1 MSIPVKFLD
10 LKGINLQYESELMEA
25 FHRVL
30 HSGWFIKGKELEQ
43 FEKDFATYCGV
54 KQCIGV
60 ANGLDALILIIEAYK
75 IMGIFKDGDEIIVP
89 SNTYIAS
96 VLAISRNNLVPVLAE
111 PDEATFNLNP
121 LEVERLITPRTRAV
135 LAVHLYGQTADMSTL
150 QEICANHHLKLI
162 EDAAQSQGAK
172 YKGIRA
178 GALGDAAGFSFY
190 PGKNLGALGD
200 AGAITTNDDQLAE
213 VILALHNY
221 GSKVKYENLYAGV
234 NSRLDELQAALL
246 NVKLKYLDAE
256 NEARRQ
262 KADLY
267 LASISNPLIRLPQV
281 ISNNEHIW
289 HIFAVRIAHG
299 LRNRFRDYLAENGI
313 QTVVHYPIPPH
324 KQKAYT
330 ELNLVSLPISEAI
343 HNDVISLP
351 ISPVMPEDE
360 IKYVIEMC
368 NLFKQN

>member
-30 HSGWFIKGKELEQ
+30 HSGWFIKGRELEQ
-43 FEKDFATYCGV
+43 FEKDFSTYCGV
-54 KQCIGV
+54 KHCIGV

-111 PDEATFNLNP
+111 PDENTFNIDP
-121 LEVERLITPRTRAV
+121 EQVRKLITSKTRGI
-135 LAVHLYGQTADMSTL
+135 LAVHLYGQTADMDPL
-150 QEICANHHLKLI
+150 RAFCDEHNLKLI
-162 EDAAQSQGAK
+162 EDAAQSQGAR

-200 AGAITTNDDQLAE
+200 AGAITTNDDKLAE

-221 GSKVKYENLYAGV
+221 GSKIKYENLYAGV
-234 NSRLDELQAALL
+234 NSRLDELQAAILR
-246 NVKLKYLDAE
+246 VKLRYLDEE
-256 NEARRQ
+256 NAKR
-262 KADLY
+262 DLVAQQY
-267 LASISNPLIRLPQV
+267 LTGLKNPLLRLPNV
-281 ISNNEHIW
+281 ASYGDHIW
-289 HIFAVRIAHG
+289 HIFAVRIG
-299 LRNRFRDYLAENGI
+299 NGKRDAFSKYLADNGV

-324 KQKAYT
+324 KQNAYT
-330 ELNLVSLPISEAI
+330 KWNHLSYPISEAI
-343 HNDVISLP
+343 HLEEISLP
-351 ISPVMPEDE
+351 ISQVITSDE
-360 IKYVIEMC
+360 VNRVIEVC
-368 NLFKQN
+368 NSFVE

>member
-54 KQCIGV
+54 KHCIGV

-111 PDEATFNLNP
+111 PDENTFNIDP
-121 LEVERLITPRTRAV
+121 DQVRKLITSKTRGI
-135 LAVHLYGQTADMSTL
+135 LAVHLYGQTADMDPL
-150 QEICANHHLKLI
+150 RALCDEHNLKLI
-162 EDAAQSQGAK
+162 EDAAQSQGAR

-200 AGAITTNDDQLAE
+200 AGAITTNDDKLAE

-221 GSKVKYENLYAGV
+221 GSKIKYENIYAGV
-234 NSRLDELQAALL
+234 NSRLDELQAAFLRVRL
-246 NVKLKYLDAE
+246 VHLDDENLRRGLVANRYLSEID
-256 NEARRQ
+256 
-262 KADLY
+262 
-267 LASISNPLIRLPQV
+267 NPLIRLPKV
-281 ISNNEHIW
+281 ADYGDHIW
-289 HIFAVRIAHG
+289 HIFAVRLQNG
-299 LRNRFRDYLAENGI
+299 LRDNFRDYLAAQNI

-324 KQKAYT
+324 KQVAYK
-330 ELNLVSLPISEAI
+330 ELNEKTFSLSEAI

-351 ISPVMPEDE
+351 ISPVMTSQE
-360 IKYVIEMC
+360 VVRAIEVC
-368 NLFKQN
+368 NAFVD

>member
-54 KQCIGV
+54 KHCIGV

-96 VLAISRNNLVPVLAE
+96 ILAISRNNLVPVLAE

-135 LAVHLYGQTADMSTL
+135 LAVHLYGQTADMSPL

-221 GSKVKYENLYAGV
+221 GSKVKYENLYPGV

-246 NVKLKYLDAE
+246 KVRLAHLDDE
-256 NEARRQ
+256 NARRNLVAQ
-262 KADLY
+262 QY
-267 LASISNPLIRLPQV
+267 LAEISNPLIKLPV
-281 ISNNEHIW
+281 AASYGEHIW
-289 HIFAVRIAHG
+289 HIFAIRLKNG
-299 LRNRFRDYLAENGI
+299 LRDTFKDYLADQGI

-324 KQKAYT
+324 KQQAYK
-330 ELNLVSLPISEAI
+330 ELNHLVYPISEAI
-343 HNDVISLP
+343 HKDVISLP
-351 ISPVMPEDE
+351 MSPVMLPEE
-360 IKYVIEMC
+360 IKRVIQVC
-368 NLFKQN
+368 NDFQN

>member
-1 MSIPVKFLD
+1 MKSIKFLD
-10 LKGINLQYESELMEA
+10 LKTINLSYEQELKDA
-25 FHRVL
+25 FSSVL
-30 HSGWFIKGKELEQ
+30 HSGWYIKGKYLEE
-43 FEKDFATYCGV
+43 FERNFADYCGV
-54 KQCIGV
+54 KHCIGV

-75 IMGIFKDGDEIIVP
+75 LMGVFRDGDEIIVP

-96 VLAISRNNLVPVLAE
+96 ILAITRNNLVPVLAE
-111 PDEATFNLNP
+111 PSELSFNINP
-121 LEVERLITPRTRAV
+121 SNIRKLITSKTKGI
-135 LAVHLYGQTADMSTL
+135 LAVHLYGQCADMHPIK
-150 QEICANHHLKLI
+150 EICREHNLKLI
-162 EDAAQSQGAK
+162 EDSAQSQGAK
-172 YKGIRA
+172 YKGRRA
-178 GALGDAAGFSFY
+178 GSLGDASGFSFY

-200 AGAITTNDDQLAE
+200 AGAITTDDTALAE

-221 GSKVKYENLYAGV
+221 GSKLKYENLYPGV

-262 KADLY
+262 KAALY

-281 ISNNEHIW
+281 ANNNEHIW
-289 HIFAVRIAHG
+289 HIFAVRIAQG

-324 KQKAYT
+324 KQKAYA
-330 ELNLVSLPISEAI
+330 EMNHISFPISEAI

-351 ISPVMPEDE
+351 ISPVMPEEE
-360 IKYVIEMC
+360 IKYVIDTC
-368 NLFKQN
+368 NRFNNN

>member
-1 MSIPVKFLD
+1 MSISVKFLD

-54 KQCIGV
+54 KHCIGV

-111 PDEATFNLNP
+111 PDEETFNINP
-121 LEVERLITPRTRAV
+121 LEVERLITPKTRAV
-135 LAVHLYGQTADMSTL
+135 LAVHLYGQTADMQPL
-150 QEICANHHLKLI
+150 QEICAKHNLKLI

-172 YKGIRA
+172 YRGIRA

-221 GSKVKYENLYAGV
+221 GSKVKYENLYPGV

-246 NVKLKYLDAE
+246 KVRLAHLDDE
-256 NEARRQ
+256 NARRNLVAQ
-262 KADLY
+262 QY
-267 LASISNPLIRLPQV
+267 LAEITNPLIKLPV
-281 ISNNEHIW
+281 AASYGEHIW
-289 HIFAVRIAHG
+289 HIFAIRLKNG
-299 LRNRFRDYLAENGI
+299 LRDTFKNYLAEQGI

-324 KQKAYT
+324 KQQAYK
-330 ELNLVSLPISEAI
+330 ELNHLIFPISEAI

-351 ISPVMPEDE
+351 MSPVMLPEE
-360 IKYVIEMC
+360 IKRVIQVC
-368 NLFKQN
+368 NDFQN

>member
-54 KQCIGV
+54 KHCIGV

-111 PDEATFNLNP
+111 PDEETFNLNP
-121 LEVERLITPRTRAV
+121 LEVERLITPKTRAV
-135 LAVHLYGQTADMSTL
+135 LAVHLYGQTADMRPL
-150 QEICANHHLKLI
+150 QEICAKHNLKLI

-172 YKGIRA
+172 YRGIRA

-200 AGAITTNDDQLAE
+200 AGAITTNDDQLAQ

-246 NVKLKYLDAE
+246 RVKLGYLDEE
-256 NEARRQ
+256 NAKRNIVAQ
-262 KADLY
+262 QY
-267 LASISNPLIRLPQV
+267 LKGINNPLIMLPNV
-281 ISNNEHIW
+281 ASYGEHIW
-289 HIFAVRIAHG
+289 HIFAVRLKSN
-299 LRNRFRDYLAENGI
+299 LRDVFRDYLAEQGI

-324 KQKAYT
+324 KQQAYRA
-330 ELNLVSLPISEAI
+330 LNNESFPIAEAI
-343 HNDVISLP
+343 HKDVISLP
-351 ISPVMPEDE
+351 ISPVITHEE
-360 IKYVIEMC
+360 IHQVISAC
-368 NLFKQN
+368 NAFIQ

>member
-10 LKGINLQYESELMEA
+10 LKEINLQYESEFIEA
-25 FHRVL
+25 FQRVL
-30 HSGWFIKGKELEQ
+30 HSGWYIKGKELEL
-43 FEKDFATYCGV
+43 FEKEFASYCEV
-54 KQCIGV
+54 KHCIGV

-75 IMGIFKDGDEIIVP
+75 TLGLFEDGDEIIVP

-111 PDEATFNLNP
+111 PDEQSFNIDP
-121 LEVERLITPRTRAV
+121 VRVKELITPKTKAI
-135 LAVHLYGQTADMSTL
+135 LAVHLYGQTADIDSL
-150 QEICANHHLKLI
+150 RELCQEYNLKLI

-178 GALGDAAGFSFY
+178 GNLGDAAGFSFY

-246 NVKLKYLDAE
+246 RVRLQHLDEENSKRGAVAQQYL
-256 NEARRQ
+256 RG
-262 KADLY
+262 
-267 LASISNPLIRLPQV
+267 IHNPLIQLPHV
-281 ISNNEHIW
+281 ASYGEHIW
-289 HIFAVRIAHG
+289 HIFAVRLKDG
-299 LRNRFRDYLAENGI
+299 LRDNFRDYLALEGV

-324 KQKAYT
+324 KQKAYK
-330 ELNLVSLPISEAI
+330 EMNHLSFPISEAI

-351 ISPVMPEDE
+351 MSPVMTEE
-360 IKYVIEMC
+360 QIQYVIERC
-368 NLFKQN
+368 NSFRK